1 MPNVNHHGF
10 EYRLAL
16 VEEILQ
22 EYGLQL
28 SEPATES
35 SFLSAPFHTVKPPL
49 EGVSTLVLRLSN
61 PQAMG
66 LNHRNRVQNEVAA
79 MEIARAGLHTFQAGL

>member
-1 MPNVNHHGF
+1 MPNVNHDGF
-10 EYRLAL
+10 EYCLAL
-16 VEEILQ
+16 IKGILQ

-35 SFLSAPFHTVKPPL
+35 SFLSAPSHTVKPPL

-61 PQAMG
+61 PKAMG
-66 LNHRNRVQNEVAA
+66 LNHSNRV
-79 MEIARAGLHTFQAGL
+79 